1 MYYMTVWADKT
12 GGLGKTGDLHSQRY
26 IQGRKK
32 QTRHYSRERAL
43 CLLQVFPEILSLL
56 AKAREKLVNI
66 LEESEND
73 GMSL

>member
-1 MYYMTVWADKT
+1 MTF
-12 GGLGKTGDLHSQRY
+12 
-26 IQGRKK
+26 IRKDTYK
-32 QTRHYSRERAL
+32 EERSKRDIIAERAL

>member
-1 MYYMTVWADKT
+1 MTVWADKT

-26 IQGRKK
+26 IQGRKEDK
-32 QTRHYSRERAL
+32 QRHYSRERAL